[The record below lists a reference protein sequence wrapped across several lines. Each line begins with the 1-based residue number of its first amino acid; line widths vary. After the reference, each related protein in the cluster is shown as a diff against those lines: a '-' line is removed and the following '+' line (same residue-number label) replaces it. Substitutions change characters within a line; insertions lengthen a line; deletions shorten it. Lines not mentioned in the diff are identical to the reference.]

1 MLVVSWRGVRGNLL
15 YKEGSSPI
23 LLLVAPFAVFFSE
36 HSVEDF
42 AGSGSGHFVIFNEVH
57 GLGHLVAQLSWSWQ
71 VS

>member
-1 MLVVSWRGVRGNLL
+1 MLEVSWRGFGRNLL
-15 YKEGSSPI
+15 YKKVPPI

-42 AGSGSGHFVIFNEVH
+42 AGSRSGHFVIFNEVH
-57 GLGHLVAQLSWSWQ
+57 GLGHFVAQLSWSWQ